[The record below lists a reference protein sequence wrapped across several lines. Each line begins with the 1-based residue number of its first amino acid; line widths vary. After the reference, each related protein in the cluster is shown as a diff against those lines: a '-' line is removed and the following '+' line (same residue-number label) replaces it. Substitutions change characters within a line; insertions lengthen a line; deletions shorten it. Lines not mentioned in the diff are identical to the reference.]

1 MAWEDMP
8 LKIKKLI
15 ILQLKIDRFRTASSL
30 TMMVNELCPYSKYFE
45 DVQGNRNVAGVAN
58 ETGSSKIHAN
68 DHPAHN
74 NLDGK
79 PIEN

>member
-1 MAWEDMP
+1 MSWDEMP

-30 TMMVNELCPYSKYFE
+30 TMMVNELCPYNKYFE
-45 DVQGNRNVAGVAN
+45 DGNRHGVGAAN
-58 ETGSSKIHAN
+58 EPSGGSKIPAN
-68 DHPAHN
+68 DNAGHN

>member
-1 MAWEDMP
+1 MSWDEMP

-30 TMMVNELCPYSKYFE
+30 TMMVNELCPYNKYFE
-45 DVQGNRNVAGVAN
+45 DAQGNRHAAGAN
-58 ETGSSKIHAN
+58 EAGGSKIPAN
-68 DHPAHN
+68 DPAHN

-79 PIEN
+79 PIEH

>member
-1 MAWEDMP
+1 MGWDEMP

-30 TMMVNELCPYSKYFE
+30 TMMQNELCPYKNFD
-45 DVQGNRNVAGVAN
+45 DVQGNRNVGAVEAG
-58 ETGSSKIHAN
+58 GSKIHAN
-68 DHPAHN
+68 DNPTHN